1 MRGPEANLRYCLE
14 SEVRRATRYS
24 HFLALIAC
32 RSADCGAAPVAT
44 DDEQR
49 RITCAV
55 IRSSIRRT
63 DMLVPSTAGIDVLVL
78 PETAEAGALAL
89 ARRLADS
96 LRPPRHLEARGVG
109 GQPLMAIA
117 VYPGDASTASG
128 LVKCLELLMRRADA
142 EGEGIRTFSRSS
154 EAE

>member
-1 MRGPEANLRYCLE
+1 MW
-14 SEVRRATRYS
+14 RATRYS
-24 HFLALIAC
+24 HFLALIAY
-32 RSADCGAAPVAT
+32 RSVDSVAAPGAI

-49 RITCAV
+49 RIVGAV

-63 DMLVPSTAGIDVLVL
+63 DMLVPSTAGVDVLVL

-96 LRPPRHLEARGVG
+96 LRPPRSLEAKGVDRR
-109 GQPLMAIA
+109 PLMAIA

-128 LVKCLELLMRRADA
+128 LVKCLELLLGRAVA

-154 EAE
+154 EIE